1 MQDRLHDHHE
11 QTLATATVRLNGAK
25 DALEIDL
32 RQRAALLADVDRA
45 TTGLQALAIA
55 EAAPDAYIG
64 FLIDWKM
71 PGMDGVECARRILE
85 KHPLL
90 HPRILLVTGFAHD
103 DARRAAG
110 RRAAQAGDG
119 WSVCTIA
126 WCERA
131 GSNRPHRSPPGAR
144 VLLAEDHPLD
154 QQLACGL
161 LRRAGMEVVVA
172 EDGREALD
180 KLEREGPFESV
191 LMDCP
196 IPVMDGDTATRDCA
210 AATNGR
216 TRR

>member
-25 DALEIDL
+25 DTLEIDL
-32 RQRAALLADVDRA
+32 RQRAALPADVDRA

-103 DARRAAG
+103 DARRAAS

-119 WSVCTIA
+119 FQFA
-126 WCERA
+126 RL
-131 GSNRPHRSPPGAR
+131 PGVSTPAR
-144 VLLAEDHPLD
+144 
-154 QQLACGL
+154 
-161 LRRAGMEVVVA
+161 
-172 EDGREALD
+172 
-180 KLEREGPFESV
+180 
-191 LMDCP
+191 
-196 IPVMDGDTATRDCA
+196 T
-210 AATNGR
+210 GR
-216 TRR
+216 TGRRQAHACCSPKITR